1 MCRERGGGYDLK
13 GQMNEKK
20 MMRRYCMIM
29 VTVCLLALLTA
40 ALIVHMKQI
49 TDKIDPQPAL
59 RIYSPD

>member
-1 MCRERGGGYDLK
+1 MK

-29 VTVCLLALLTA
+29 VIVCLLALLTA

-59 RIYSPD
+59 RIYSSD